1 MTNTDMLRNA
11 SLERFG
17 RQAATTLD
25 GWGKGAKNI
34 FYIEQSKLPNDI
46 KEWIVKNPGQSTFL
60 VISGMVIVVPSLVT
74 APALLA
80 AGFTPAGVAASKS
93 LKRLNE
99 NSRR

>member
-1 MTNTDMLRNA
+1 MLRNA